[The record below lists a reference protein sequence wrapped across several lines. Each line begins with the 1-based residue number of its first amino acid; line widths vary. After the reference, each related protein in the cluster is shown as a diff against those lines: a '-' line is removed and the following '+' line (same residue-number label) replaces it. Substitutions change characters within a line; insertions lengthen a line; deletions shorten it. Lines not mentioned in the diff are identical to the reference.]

1 MNITKNIFKGILIIF
16 FVIIPV
22 LLIIFNM
29 FFDVFGYI
37 LFVNDKNNANLKS
50 LLEKE
55 NCDTQ
60 NLKIIFVDSEPKADD
75 KVKLIYSNF
84 EIKECLKNSESE
96 FIKYIEEEGIDL
108 YKTITWI
115 NYIYVIVI
123 ASVIFFR
130 KVLENASLFSKFE
143 QSDN

>member
-1 MNITKNIFKGILIIF
+1 MNITKNIFKGSLIIF

-37 LFVNDKNNANLKS
+37 LFVNDKNNVKIKN

-55 NCDTQ
+55 KYNTQ
-60 NLKIIFVDSEPKADD
+60 NLKIIFVDSEPQDDD

-84 EIKECLKNSESE
+84 EIKECLITSESE
-96 FIKYIEEEGIDL
+96 LIKYIEEEGIDL

-123 ASVIFFR
+123 AIVIFLR
-130 KVLENASLFSKFE
+130 KLLENASLFSKFE

>member
-1 MNITKNIFKGILIIF
+1 MNITKNIFKGSLIIF

-37 LFVNDKNNANLKS
+37 LFVNDKNNVKIKK

-55 NCDTQ
+55 NYNTQ
-60 NLKIIFVDSEPKADD
+60 NLKIIFVDSEPQADD

-84 EIKECLKNSESE
+84 EIKECLITSESE
-96 FIKYIEEEGIDL
+96 LIKYIEEAGIDL

-123 ASVIFFR
+123 AIVIFLR
-130 KVLENASLFSKFE
+130 KLLENASLFSKFE